1 MKNAQILFEELD
13 AEKEKKENK
22 KKAAAKKRSK
32 RKEKKRK
39 EQAEKAE
46 GMVGTVASDWTA
58 WPSHLI
64 LLGERLWGRCAPSTT
79 RGILQHALL
88 QCVHGGY
95 HGF

>member
-1 MKNAQILFEELD
+1 MQAKKAREQAALKNAQILFEELD

-46 GMVGTVASDWTA
+46 NAVSALNSSYQAAPHARTVSL
-58 WPSHLI
+58 S
-64 LLGERLWGRCAPSTT
+64 
-79 RGILQHALL
+79 
-88 QCVHGGY
+88 
-95 HGF
+95 F

>member
-46 GMVGTVASDWTA
+46 GMVGTVAITR
-58 WPSHLI
+58 
-64 LLGERLWGRCAPSTT
+64 GGKGLWGRCAPYST
-79 RGILQHALL
+79 LQHALL

-95 HGF
+95 RGF